1 MNPVEIMI
9 KTAQLEAHVKALRV
23 WRLQEAVALAATLR
37 EQRLLMEQIDQL
49 NRAID
54 GAELELEFLKGIGKI
69 R

>member
-1 MNPVEIMI
+1 MDTVEIMI

-49 NRAID
+49 SRAIN
-54 GAELELEFLKGIGKI
+54 GADLELEFLKGVGSV
-69 R
+69 